1 MAAWQKTPLHYL
13 AVMKPS
19 AQFPEEESDSGEF
32 QRQEDAYRAW
42 VTDDGS
48 APHPAAAGRY
58 HLYVSL
64 ACPWASRTL
73 IVRKLKRLE
82 ESVGV
87 TVVDP
92 IRDDQGWAFRDGP
105 GYSRDPING
114 FRFLREAYEATAPEF
129 RGRVTVPVLW
139 DKESR
144 VIVNNSEDDICR
156 MLNGV
161 FNKFADASV
170 DLFPAD
176 IAREQEE
183 LSGFIYEKVNNGVYK
198 AGFATTQQSYE
209 KAARALFEAL
219 DRIESRLATRRY
231 LFGSRVVETD
241 WRLFCTLVRF
251 DAVYHGH
258 FKCNLRR
265 IVDYPHL
272 DGYLRDL
279 FQLPG
284 IADTVNFD
292 HIKRHYY
299 VTHDDINPTRIVPI
313 GPLLDLNCPH
323 GRENLQ

>member
-1 MAAWQKTPLHYL
+1 
-13 AVMKPS
+13 MKPS

-32 QRQEDAYRAW
+32 QRQEDAFRAW
-42 VTDDGS
+42 VTDDGAS
-48 APHPAAAGRY
+48 PHPAAAGRY

-82 ESVGV
+82 ETVGV

-105 GYSRDPING
+105 GHSRDPVNG

-129 RGRVTVPVLW
+129 SGRVTVPVLW

-144 VIVNNSEDDICR
+144 AIVNNSEDDICR
-156 MLNGV
+156 MFNGV
-161 FNKFADASV
+161 FNEFGDASV

-183 LSGFIYEKVNNGVYK
+183 LSKFIYETVNNGVYQ

-209 KAARALFEAL
+209 RAARALFEGL
-219 DRIESRLATRRY
+219 NRIESRLATRRY

-265 IVDYPHL
+265 VVDYSNL

-313 GPLLDLNCPH
+313 GPLLDLNRPH
-323 GRENLQ
+323 GREKLKPH

>member
-1 MAAWQKTPLHYL
+1 
-13 AVMKPS
+13 MKPS